1 MAKAPF
7 FFYAQTAKIARSPV
21 RVERA
26 LGDVPRTVEDPI
38 NPLPTASYWA
48 SPRQRMAVGHETPRS
63 AERVLL
69 VSAHSARTEPGAT
82 LYWLGA
88 LDTATMSVR
97 SLGGSTHFHGAAS
110 AY

>member
-1 MAKAPF
+1 VGFTP
-7 FFYAQTAKIARSPV
+7 
-21 RVERA
+21 
-26 LGDVPRTVEDPI
+26 
-38 NPLPTASYWA
+38 ASGWLSA
-48 SPRQRMAVGHETPRS
+48 HETPRC